1 MYLKKLHIKNFRCFS
16 DYEIEFAPRVT
27 VLFGK
32 NGSGKTTLIHAM
44 HKAMS
49 FIFDKTIIKENKYN
63 LGASFGLK
71 VETYTK
77 KDFPID
83 FKTGFR
89 APYLT
94 IDVLGKF
101 GGGDLPIWEIYANNS
116 NVKSNK
122 PIPSKYKEA
131 YIELMRRIEAGSKL
145 PFIAYYSDSFPHI
158 PKMKPLGKSDWALR
172 DLGYLDWNEESACS
186 EVWISRLQMT
196 WKQWDLARRDV
207 DWEEGA
213 LYNLEHMLAKKIIT
227 QQEYEEDRELHTNG
241 LATAKVEQAKHEP
254 ELDAIRKCLIE
265 FTRGDQR
272 CEITNFFNSV
282 YEEEGMCFKT
292 TQGDNP
298 SIHDLPAGY
307 KRMLFMVLDIAYRS
321 YILNKN
327 TDAEGLVIIDEIDL
341 HLHPEL
347 EQSVLERFMRTF
359 PKAQFIVST
368 HSPAVLTGIETK
380 NEGNIV
386 LKMSAMESAPEV
398 WGNVHGIDYNLMLEE
413 GMGVTKRKPVIQTLF
428 DKAWTFIGE
437 KKVEAAKSVLLELE
451 QKTPADQTELV
462 RLRALINRI
471 ELIGR

>member
-32 NGSGKTTLIHAM
+32 NGSGKSTLIHAM

-327 TDAEGLVIIDEIDL
+327 TNAEGLVIIDEIDL

-386 LKMSAMESAPEV
+386 LKMSARESAPEV

>member
-32 NGSGKTTLIHAM
+32 NGSGKSTLIHAM

-63 LGASFGLK
+63 LGTSFGLK

-77 KDFPID
+77 KDFPMD

-94 IDVLGKF
+94 IDVSGEFCGEL
-101 GGGDLPIWEIYANNS
+101 LPAWEIYANNS
-116 NVKSNK
+116 NLRNNK
-122 PIPSKYKEA
+122 PIASKYKEA
-131 YIELMRRIEAGSKL
+131 YIELMRRIGDGNKL

-158 PKMKPLGKSDWALR
+158 PKMKPLTKSDWALR
-172 DLGYLDWNEESACS
+172 ELGYLDWNEESACS

-196 WKQWDLARRDV
+196 WQQWDLARRDV
-207 DWEEGA
+207 DWEENA
-213 LYNLEHMLAKKIIT
+213 LRNLEYMLAQKIVT
-227 QQEYEEDRELHTNG
+227 QQEYEEDKKLHTNG
-241 LATAKVEQAKHEP
+241 LESAKAEQAKYEP

-265 FTRGDQR
+265 FTKGDQR
-272 CEITNFFNSV
+272 CEITNFFNSI

-347 EQSVLERFMRTF
+347 EQTVLERFMRTF
-359 PKAQFIVST
+359 PKTQFVVST
-368 HSPAVLTGIETK
+368 HSPSVLSNLLQNNDNRIVQML
-380 NEGNIV
+380 NEGDTYGNV
-386 LKMSAMESAPEV
+386 EMESIY
-398 WGNVHGIDYNLMLEE
+398 GLDYNNTVSLVMGAQDRDPHVQTVKDRYVRLMRRGKTDKAALAAEEIKRLFPTKYESVLEE
-413 GMGVTKRKPVIQTLF
+413 LN
-428 DKAWTFIGE
+428 A
-437 KKVEAAKSVLLELE
+437 KVKE
-451 QKTPADQTELV
+451 
-462 RLRALINRI
+462 
-471 ELIGR
+471 

>member
-196 WKQWDLARRDV
+196 WQQWDLARRDV
-207 DWEEGA
+207 DWEENA
-213 LYNLEHMLAKKIIT
+213 LRNLEHMLAQKIVT
-227 QQEYEEDRELHTNG
+227 QQEYEEDKKLHTNG
-241 LATAKVEQAKHEP
+241 LESAKAEQAKYEP

-272 CEITNFFNSV
+272 CEITNFFNSI

-386 LKMSAMESAPEV
+386 LKMSARESAPEV

>member
-32 NGSGKTTLIHAM
+32 NGSGKSTLIHAM

-172 DLGYLDWNEESACS
+172 NLGYLDWNEESACS

-386 LKMSAMESAPEV
+386 LKMSARESAPEV